1 VPKKIRVRF
10 APSPTGFLH
19 LGGARTALFNWAFA
33 RANGGTFILRIEDT
47 DAVRSNIESVRA
59 ILEGLEW
66 LGLDWDEG
74 PSSGG
79 EYGPYFQSER
89 RAFYRQYAER
99 LVREKKAYPCYC
111 TSEELQER
119 RAEHMAAGKNWR
131 YDRRCL
137 HLTDA
142 EHEHLSRERPFV
154 LRFLIPPGTTSFSDL
169 LRGEVH
175 FGNVELDDFVLV
187 KSTGMPTYNFACVV
201 DDIMMEITHVIR
213 GDDHLSNT
221 PRQVLLYRALGAEV
235 PQFAHIPMILGKDK
249 TRLSKRHGSPSV
261 TYYRDQGY
269 LPEAMFNY
277 LIRLSWASG
286 EEEKEV
292 FTREE
297 IVERFS
303 LDRVTLHAAVF
314 DLDKLNWMNGLY
326 IRETEPQRLGE
337 LLLGIL
343 KQKEMVQPGNEEAMG
358 EYCVRVCWVMRERM
372 RYLAQLVEEEKYFFE
387 PHVEFDHTVFEKVMR
402 EDGARERLEHCREAL
417 EKVTDFS
424 ALTLEEV
431 VRGVAKELEVKAAK
445 LIHPLRVAVSGKKEG
460 PGLFDLLEVLGKE
473 RVISRLER
481 TVQILDSQPEA

>member
-1 VPKKIRVRF
+1 MPDTVRVRF

-33 RANGGTFILRIEDT
+33 RANGGAFILRIEDT
-47 DAVRSNIESVRA
+47 DAIRSNVESVRA

-74 PSSGG
+74 PSKEGK
-79 EYGPYFQSER
+79 YGPYFQSER
-89 RAFYRQYAER
+89 RPLYRQHVEK
-99 LVREKKAYPCYC
+99 LLKEKKAYPCYC
-111 TSEELQER
+111 TSEELRER
-119 RAEHMAAGKNWR
+119 REEYIAAGKNWR

-137 HLTDA
+137 HLVDS
-142 EHEHLSRERPFV
+142 ERERLSRERPFV
-154 LRFLIPPGTTSFSDL
+154 LRFLIPPGLTSFYDL
-169 LRGEVH
+169 LRGEVS

-187 KSTGMPTYNFACVV
+187 KSDGMPTYNFACVV
-201 DDIMMEITHVIR
+201 DDTTMKITHVIR

-221 PRQVLLYRALGAEV
+221 PRQVLLYQAFGAEV

-292 FTREE
+292 FTRHE
-297 IVERFS
+297 IIERFS
-303 LDRVTLHAAVF
+303 LDQVTLHAAVF

-326 IRETEPQRLGE
+326 IRETDPQRLGE
-337 LLLGIL
+337 LLFSIL
-343 KQKEMVQPGNEEAMG
+343 KQKGKIQPGEEEEMHA
-358 EYCVRVCWVMRERM
+358 YCVRVCDVMRERI
-372 RYLAQLVEEEKYFFE
+372 RYLAQLIEEEKYYFE
-387 PHVEFDHTVFEKVMR
+387 SNVEYDQAVFEKVMF
-402 EDGARERLEHCREAL
+402 EDGVRERLEQCRKAL
-417 EKVTDFS
+417 GKIDNFS
-424 ALTLEEV
+424 VHKLEEV
-431 VRGVAKELEVKAAK
+431 VRGVAKELGIKAAK

-460 PGLFDLLEVLGKE
+460 PGVFDLLEVLGKE

-481 TVQILDSQPEA
+481 AIRILDSRVQA